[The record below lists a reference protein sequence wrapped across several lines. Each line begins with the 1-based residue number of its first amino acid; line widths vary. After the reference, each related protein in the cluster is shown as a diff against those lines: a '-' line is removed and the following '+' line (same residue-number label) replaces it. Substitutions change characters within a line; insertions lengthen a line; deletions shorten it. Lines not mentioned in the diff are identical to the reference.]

1 MQCSPS
7 QRQILMFSIMM
18 LSVMIFISK
27 CTAYCLATSSTFDA
41 RLSTAMSWGILLRW
55 LLWSGYPSGLGLA
68 MRVREMRQQQIFAH
82 TCANIAWMRM
92 CASLRI
98 RMCASLRI
106 RKSDA
111 WPSLIRTVSAGG
123 LYIGMLPMQ
132 WFWHAAWSRR
142 TTSVLYLGCIIAIQF
157 GDALL

>member
-41 RLSTAMSWGILLRW
+41 RLSTAMSWGMLLRW

-68 MRVREMRQQQIFAH
+68 MRVRENAP
-82 TCANIAWMRM
+82 TANIRAYMREYRM
-92 CASLRI
+92 DADVRI
-98 RMCASLRI
+98 PAHPDVRI
-106 RKSDA
+106 
-111 WPSLIRTVSAGG
+111 
-123 LYIGMLPMQ
+123 
-132 WFWHAAWSRR
+132 AAHPEK
-142 TTSVLYLGCIIAIQF
+142 
-157 GDALL
+157 

>member
-1 MQCSPS
+1 MWLQYFFCHLVAQEVIVQCSPS

-68 MRVREMRQQQIFAH
+68 MRVRENAP
-82 TCANIAWMRM
+82 TANIRAYMREYRM
-92 CASLRI
+92 DADVRI

-132 WFWHAAWSRR
+132 WF
-142 TTSVLYLGCIIAIQF
+142 
-157 GDALL
+157 

>member
-68 MRVREMRQQQIFAH
+68 MRVRENAP
-82 TCANIAWMRM
+82 TANIRAYMREYRM
-92 CASLRI
+92 DADVRI